1 MSKIA
6 VIGAGGH
13 TRSSINLLLNYFDSN
28 DIGIYDNYFSKE
40 NRQEIINSIPLI
52 GNIDDI
58 KLDQGVFLSVG
69 DNSLRK
75 KYFLKF
81 KDQIIKK
88 TIFHGDSLQE
98 KYVTFGAS
106 NQIFAYSYISSQVI
120 IGDNNIINTGAIIEH
135 ETVLGNH
142 NHIAVG
148 AKICGRSAVG
158 NMCLIGAGAIVVD
171 KISICDNAIIG
182 AGSVVIQDI
191 KDAGTYVGNPAK
203 RIKWY
208 TFLLHV
214 LNTAKL
220 KIL

>member
-1 MSKIA
+1 LPEIA

-13 TRSSINLLLNYFDSN
+13 SKSSINLLLNYFDSN
-28 DIGIYDNYFSKE
+28 NIGIYDNYFSKE

-58 KLDQGVFLSVG
+58 KLDQSVFLSVG

-98 KYVTFGAS
+98 KYVTFGVS
-106 NQIFAYSYISSQVI
+106 NQIFAHSYINSQVR

-142 NHIAVG
+142 NHISVG
-148 AKICGRSAVG
+148 VKICGRSTIG
-158 NMCLIGAGAIVVD
+158 NMCLIGAGAVVID
-171 KISICDNAIIG
+171 NIFICDNTIVG

-191 KDAGTYVGNPAK
+191 KEAGTYVGNPAK
-203 RIKWY
+203 RIK
-208 TFLLHV
+208 
-214 LNTAKL
+214 
-220 KIL
+220 